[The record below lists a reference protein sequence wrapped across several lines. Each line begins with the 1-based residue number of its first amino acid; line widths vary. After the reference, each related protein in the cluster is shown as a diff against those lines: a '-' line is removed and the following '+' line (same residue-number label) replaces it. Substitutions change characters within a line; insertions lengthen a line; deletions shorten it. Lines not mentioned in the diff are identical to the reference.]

1 MARVIRE
8 TKERGGKIVI
18 PSFAVGRTQELLH
31 FIHAQIESH
40 QIPALPIFVDSPMA
54 VSATDIF
61 RLHLEC
67 FDDETRAHLLE
78 HDDLFDFKGLK
89 FVRSVDESRAINK
102 FYGSAIIISAN
113 GMAEAGRVL
122 HHLKHNIED
131 SRNTILFVGY
141 QAENTLGRRLIDG
154 VKKVKIFGDEYTVR
168 AKIESLSGFSAHAG
182 RSELLSWVNAAKDS
196 LKGVFVVHGEP
207 TSALAFAETLRTL
220 GNFSVTVP
228 EPGETVEL

>member
-1 MARVIRE
+1 
-8 TKERGGKIVI
+8 
-18 PSFAVGRTQELLH
+18 
-31 FIHAQIESH
+31 
-40 QIPALPIFVDSPMA
+40 
-54 VSATDIF
+54 
-61 RLHLEC
+61 
-67 FDDETRAHLLE
+67 
-78 HDDLFDFKGLK
+78 
-89 FVRSVDESRAINK
+89 
-102 FYGSAIIISAN
+102 
-113 GMAEAGRVL
+113 L

-168 AKIESLSGFSAHAG
+168 AKIESLSGFSAHAS

-207 TSALAFAETLRTL
+207 TSALAFADTLRTL

-228 EPGETVEL
+228 EPGQTVEL